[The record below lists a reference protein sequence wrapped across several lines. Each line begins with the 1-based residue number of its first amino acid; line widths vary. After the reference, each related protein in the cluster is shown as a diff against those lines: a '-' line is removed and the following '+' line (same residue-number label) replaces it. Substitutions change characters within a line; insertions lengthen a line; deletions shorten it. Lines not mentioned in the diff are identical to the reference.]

1 MCVMQQEEKN
11 AQLPRGTVHRSRC
24 CGKQQ
29 GFSNCE
35 GCCVHAR
42 TSNFFF
48 SLVEKGASNCYRVG
62 MLTSYVQSSN
72 RSLHCAGPKTRKQQK

>member
-1 MCVMQQEEKN
+1 MHSFREEQCTDHAAVVSSKALAIVKGAVCMQEQ
-11 AQLPRGTVHRSRC
+11 AI
-24 CGKQQ
+24 
-29 GFSNCE
+29 
-35 GCCVHAR
+35 
-42 TSNFFF
+42 FFF

>member
-1 MCVMQQEEKN
+1 MHSFQEE
-11 AQLPRGTVHRSRC
+11 QCTD
-24 CGKQQ
+24 
-29 GFSNCE
+29 
-35 GCCVHAR
+35 HAAVV
-42 TSNFFF
+42 SSKALAIVKGAVCMQEQAIFF